1 MGSRS
6 LSLCEG
12 EAGEGVW
19 SQTVKGLV
27 CLAKE
32 FQLDLV
38 GNSRPSKNF
47 KQKSDRIRTVFL
59 KD

>member
-1 MGSRS
+1 M
-6 LSLCEG
+6 
-12 EAGEGVW
+12 
-19 SQTVKGLV
+19 KGLV

-38 GNSRPSKNF
+38 GNSEPSKIF
-47 KQKSDRIRTVFL
+47 KQKSDRIRIVFL

>member
-1 MGSRS
+1 M
-6 LSLCEG
+6 CEG